1 LGWGTER
8 AMRGLVYDSL
18 GVVGA
23 SYLTTLRW
31 DEAAAA
37 RELASREPSL
47 VILVFGTNEG
57 FRIDLDAA
65 SYTEAL
71 AQRVRAVQAAV
82 PTASVMV
89 VGPPDA
95 ARKSD
100 SRCQGLACNWAT
112 PANIALVRDIQIANA
127 PKLGY
132 AFWDWWGSMGGADS
146 MRRWVRANPPLARAD
161 HVHFTTLG
169 YSAVAERLF
178 EDLMANYDSWQRGR

>member
-1 LGWGTER
+1 
-8 AMRGLVYDSL
+8 MRGLVYDSL